1 MILVSKFV
9 VKWSKTMKHVNSILL
24 LFCAIN
30 MASTTHAFSSIH
42 IQAFYSAKK
51 TLQLQ
56 HATSSSTSFHRFQP
70 IQQQRLSS
78 TFITTRFWTMT
89 ALKPA
94 AGPLMDSGKAFA
106 RSGEFLIDWTKT
118 WNTYGGALSQT
129 GALIRNAGDCIAQA
143 AASARFKT
151 GWELVC
157 DELREAATCL
167 AEATL
172 KLRMAI
178 QESKLDNDD
187 QMATMLGKS

>member
-1 MILVSKFV
+1 MMNNNTFFFLCFV
-9 VKWSKTMKHVNSILL
+9 AKMVAT
-24 LFCAIN
+24 IN
-30 MASTTHAFSSIH
+30 AFSSIH
-42 IQAFYSAKK
+42 IHTFHSTKK
-51 TLQLQ
+51 VLQLKYV
-56 HATSSSTSFHRFQP
+56 SSSLSFPYIQST
-70 IQQQRLSS
+70 QQQRQQQQHPNRQSLTFS
-78 TFITTRFWTMT
+78 TTTRYWTMT

-94 AGPLMDSGKAFA
+94 AGPLMDSGKALA

-118 WNTYGGALSQT
+118 RNTYGGALSQT

-178 QESKLDNDD
+178 QESKLDQDD
-187 QMATMLGKS
+187 QMVTMLGMFLS

>member
-1 MILVSKFV
+1 
-9 VKWSKTMKHVNSILL
+9 
-24 LFCAIN
+24 
-30 MASTTHAFSSIH
+30 MASTTYAFSSIH
-42 IQAFYSAKK
+42 IQAFHSVKK
-51 TLQLQ
+51 KLQLQ
-56 HATSSSTSFHRFQP
+56 HVTSSSTSFQP

-78 TFITTRFWTMT
+78 TFSTTRFWTMT

-187 QMATMLGKS
+187 QMAAMLGKLSFFSLYCAFSSKK